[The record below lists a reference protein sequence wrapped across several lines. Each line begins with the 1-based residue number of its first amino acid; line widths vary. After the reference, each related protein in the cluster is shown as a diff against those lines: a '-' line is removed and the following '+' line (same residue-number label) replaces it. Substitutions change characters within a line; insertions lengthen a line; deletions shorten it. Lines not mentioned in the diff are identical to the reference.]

1 MLNEADILVPNFKR
15 RLSGVTSTIV
25 RLVPIQARSM
35 KLCATGFGLP
45 SSVPKVSLLKVLLMS
60 RSGPSGLRIWHA
72 RRNIEMV
79 FGLIL
84 KNIFK
89 KKLAIVFTSAS
100 QRHHTNFTK
109 ALIRRMDFVVATSK
123 KTASYLERDARVV
136 MHGIDTD
143 TFSPPLDK
151 AALRRKIGLPE
162 SGFIVGC
169 FGRIRHQK
177 GTDTF
182 VQAMIYTLQ
191 KNPNVYGVIMGR
203 AITKDLDFLNKLK
216 IQVDEAGFSDRIL
229 FMPEVPVWEMP
240 DWYKALDLYIA
251 PQRWE
256 GFGLTPLEAMS
267 CGVPVVATK
276 VGAFEE
282 LVIDGMTGQL
292 IDADDPSRMSQE
304 IIIYCEDVE
313 KIKSASDAA
322 REHVVKNFK
331 IEYEADRL
339 NEIYKSLLAAC

>member
-1 MLNEADILVPNFKR
+1 
-15 RLSGVTSTIV
+15 
-25 RLVPIQARSM
+25 
-35 KLCATGFGLP
+35 
-45 SSVPKVSLLKVLLMS
+45 
-60 RSGPSGLRIWHA
+60 
-72 RRNIEMV
+72 MV

-84 KNIFK
+84 KNIFR

-100 QRHHTNFTK
+100 QRHHTKFTK
-109 ALIRRMDFVVATSK
+109 ALIRRMDFVIATSK

-136 MHGIDTD
+136 IHGIDTD
-143 TFSPPLDK
+143 TFAPPMDK
-151 AALRRKIGLPE
+151 AALRRKIGLPD

-182 VQAMIYTLQ
+182 VQAMIY
-191 KNPNVYGVIMGR
+191 GVIMGR
-203 AITKDLDFLNKLK
+203 AIKKDLDFFNKLK
-216 IQVDEAGFSDRIL
+216 IQVAEAGFSDRIL

-240 DWYKALDLYIA
+240 DWYKALDLYVA

-282 LVIDGMTGQL
+282 LVVDGMTGQL
-292 IDADDPSRMSQE
+292 IDADDASRMCQE
-304 IIIYCEDVE
+304 IIYYFDDGD
-313 KIKSASDAA
+313 KIKGASDAA
-322 REHVVKNFK
+322 RKHVVKNFK

-339 NEIYKSLLAAC
+339 NEIYKSLLAA